1 MYIIYIYVCMYI
13 LYIYIYIYIYIWAMG
28 VIFNKRCRCLCA
40 KQIFFSVFA
49 AIIRKNFDKRPWI
62 ENGEGHVKNTIFLHA
77 CCYGFSQGWK
87 SLYHTVVYKI
97 KGDIAL

>member
-1 MYIIYIYVCMYI
+1 
-13 LYIYIYIYIYIWAMG
+13 MG
-28 VIFNKRCRCLCA
+28 VIFNKRCRCLCV

-49 AIIRKNFDKRPWI
+49 VIIRKNFDKRPWI
-62 ENGEGHVKNTIFLHA
+62 ENGEGQVKNTIFFHA

-87 SLYHTVVYKI
+87 SLYHTVVYMI